1 MSATSLV
8 GGTEDYTHQ
17 AAARMTGKYRY
28 IDFERSLGGGAP
40 AVSAR
45 LLSQE
50 PERDAAGRI
59 VRLRAAR
66 PSLTPREIAQLFQ
79 PYVSQ
84 RFLDQ
89 FKTVAPLA
97 AYLVL
102 FQLLI
107 LRQLVQDSWLI
118 TGGLLAVILGLMFFM
133 EGLKLGLMPFGT
145 VIGSTL
151 PRKSSLPVV
160 LIITLLL
167 GIGVTFAE
175 PAISALKM
183 AGQNVA
189 VERAPYLYAL
199 LNDWAGTLVL
209 VVGVSVGLAA
219 VVGTLRFLYGW
230 SLKPLIYLTL
240 APVLALTV
248 YAALRPELAKALGL
262 AWDTGGVTTGP
273 VTVPLVLSLGI
284 GIAAAAGK
292 GDSGLSGFG
301 IVTLA
306 SLVPVGGVLLL
317 LLYVASILSPEQIV
331 AAHAAQAAAAAAP
344 AWYERSPSLEIVS
357 GIRAILPLVVFLFLV
372 LSALLREKLPHRS
385 EIFLGI
391 AFTIIGMCIFN
402 IGLTYGLSKLGGS
415 AGGLVPV
422 AFMEVAGFADSPLY
436 VYAVGLSL
444 ALLFAFVLG
453 FGATVAEPA
462 LNALGITAE
471 QLTNGVFKKRTLIL
485 AVSTGVAFGVALGL
499 LKLIFDLPLVYM
511 ILAGYLLALVL
522 TVVSSEEFV
531 NVAWDSAGVTT
542 GPITVPLVL
551 AMGLGF
557 GNATHAVEGFG
568 ILSMASIGPIITVLL
583 SGLWSR
589 YRTGAQARAARTP
602 ITANI
607 KTSEVFL

>member
-1 MSATSLV
+1 
-8 GGTEDYTHQ
+8 
-17 AAARMTGKYRY
+17 MTGRYRY
-28 IDFERSLGGGAP
+28 IDFQRSLGGGAA

-59 VRLRAAR
+59 VRLRTAR
-66 PSLTPREIAQLFQ
+66 PSLTPREIARLFQ

-102 FQLLI
+102 FQLLV

-145 VIGSTL
+145 VIGETL

-189 VERAPYLYAL
+189 AERAPYLYAL

-209 VVGVSVGLAA
+209 VVGASVGLAA

-240 APVLALTV
+240 APVLLLTV

-262 AWDTGGVTTGP
+262 AWDTGAVTTGP

-301 IVTLA
+301 TVTLA
-306 SLVPVGGVLLL
+306 SLFPVGGVLLL
-317 LLYVASILSPEQIV
+317 LLYVASILSPEQIIA
-331 AAHAAQAAAAAAP
+331 AAHVAQAAAAATP
-344 AWYERSPSLEIVS
+344 AWYERSPSLEIIS

-422 AFMEVAGFADSPLY
+422 AFMKVAGFADSPLY

-444 ALLFAFVLG
+444 ALLFAWVLG

-485 AVSTGVAFGVALGL
+485 AVSTGVAFGIALGL

-511 ILAGYLLALVL
+511 ILPGYLLALAL
-522 TVVSSEEFV
+522 TMVSSEEFV

-589 YRTGAQARAARTP
+589 YQTAAQARAARTP

-607 KTSEVFL
+607 KTSEVFV

>member
-1 MSATSLV
+1 
-8 GGTEDYTHQ
+8 
-17 AAARMTGKYRY
+17 MTGTYRY
-28 IDFERSLGGGAP
+28 IDFQRSLGGGAA

-59 VRLRAAR
+59 VRLRPAR
-66 PSLTPREIAQLFQ
+66 LSLTPREIARLFQ

-97 AYLVL
+97 AYLML
-102 FQLLI
+102 FQLLF

-118 TGGLLAVILGLMFFM
+118 TGGLLALILGLMFFM

-145 VIGSTL
+145 VIGATL

-209 VVGVSVGLAA
+209 VVGASVGLAA

-240 APVLALTV
+240 APVLSLTV

-317 LLYVASILSPEQIV
+317 LLYVASILSPEQIIAV
-331 AAHAAQAAAAAAP
+331 HAAQAAAASTP

-372 LSALLREKLPHRS
+372 LSALLREKLRHRS

-444 ALLFAFVLG
+444 ALLFAWVLG
-453 FGATVAEPA
+453 FGATIAEPA

>member
-1 MSATSLV
+1 
-8 GGTEDYTHQ
+8 
-17 AAARMTGKYRY
+17 MTGRYRY
-28 IDFERSLGGGAP
+28 IDFQRSLGGGEV

-59 VRLRAAR
+59 VRLRTAR
-66 PSLTPREIAQLFQ
+66 PRFTPREIARLFQ

-102 FQLLI
+102 FQLLV

-145 VIGSTL
+145 VIGATL

-175 PAISALKM
+175 PAIGALKM

-209 VVGVSVGLAA
+209 VVGASVGLAA

-240 APVLALTV
+240 APVLLLTV

-262 AWDTGGVTTGP
+262 AWDTGAVTTGP

-301 IVTLA
+301 TVTLA
-306 SLVPVGGVLLL
+306 SLFPVGGVLLL
-317 LLYVASILSPEQIV
+317 LLYVASILSPEQII
-331 AAHAAQAAAAAAP
+331 AAHAAQAAAASTP

-372 LSALLREKLPHRS
+372 LSVLLREKLPHPS

-415 AGGLVPV
+415 AGGFVPV
-422 AFMEVAGFADSPLY
+422 AFMKVAGFADSPLY

-444 ALLFAFVLG
+444 ALLFAWVLG

-471 QLTNGVFKKRTLIL
+471 RLTNGVFKKRTLIL
-485 AVSTGVAFGVALGL
+485 AVSTGVAFGIALGL

-511 ILAGYLLALVL
+511 ILPANLLALAL
-522 TVVSSEEFV
+522 TMVSSEEFV

-568 ILSMASIGPIITVLL
+568 ILSMASIGPVITVLL

-589 YRTGAQARAARTP
+589 YQTGVQARAAQTP
-602 ITANI
+602 IKHLGQADYVRGLADRLNAAWDHPEVANR
-607 KTSEVFL
+607 